1 VEQKPVLDSSGKA
14 QMHPVLQ
21 GLLALQPPPQERF
34 VASLRNCR
42 AESVPT
48 PRTAAIIAASNMFLI
63 VCLLMIHSPLFDGS
77 FVKNNLGRIRSKDQ
91 PSSWILARIAVPERE
106 WK

>member
-21 GLLALQPPPQERF
+21 GLLALQPPPHAKF
-34 VASLRNCR
+34 FASLRNCR

-48 PRTAAIIAASNMFLI
+48 PRTAVIIAASNMFLI
-63 VCLLMIHSPLFDGS
+63 VCLLIIHSPLFDGS
-77 FVKNNLGRIRSKDQ
+77 LGKTVSVEHAQFAR
-91 PSSWILARIAVPERE
+91 WISLRAGY
-106 WK
+106 